1 MALDNKSNRKVAIK
15 KLHPVEDI
23 VDAKRVLREI
33 RILRIMQHEN
43 IVKLV
48 NVLYDSTSDSEE
60 LG

>member
-1 MALDNKSNRKVAIK
+1 LALDTKLNHKVAIK

-33 RILRIMQHEN
+33 RILRLMDHEN
-43 IVKLV
+43 IVRLI
-48 NVLYDSTSDSEE
+48 NVLYDTAIEGEE

>member
-1 MALDNKSNRKVAIK
+1 MALDNKFNKKVAIK

-43 IVKLV
+43 IVRLQ
-48 NVLYDSTSDSEE
+48 NVIYDGAAECDE

>member
-1 MALDNKSNRKVAIK
+1 MALDNKTNHKVAIK

-43 IVKLV
+43 IVRLV
-48 NVLYDSTSDSEE
+48 NVLYDSTSDSDE